1 MKITINSYIDKNF
14 KYILES
20 EEYRLKANRID
31 GFEGTSISEDNEIMF
46 GDNDGNEVLL
56 EDIIRAFE
64 FKDLEAMYPKMD
76 KTILQKL
83 FDKFYSIYK
92 FIDINTYREAQIK
105 KAEEQANSHELWESL
120 AVNFDFD

>member
-1 MKITINSYIDKNF
+1 MKITINSYINSNF

-20 EEYRLKANRID
+20 EEYRLKTNRID

-56 EDIIRAFE
+56 EDIVRVFD
-64 FKDLEAMYPKMD
+64 FNDLVSLYPRMD
-76 KTILQKL
+76 KAILQKL

-92 FIDINTYREAQIK
+92 FIDINTYRESQLK
-105 KAEEQANSHELWESL
+105 QEEERANSHELWESL
-120 AVNFDFD
+120 AANWDFD